1 MWGVP
6 WAGIVLS
13 VVSQVSAGAH
23 GSGSHID
30 LLEMI
35 HLPLNEAKNVHPI
48 IDPEDGLPAYGLQRG
63 SDIMSPFGLLHPRN
77 TFFVDF
83 VITARYKS
91 LDPRGGFLFAVV
103 DPLGRIV
110 QLGLRLSPVK
120 EEDQFQK
127 IQIYYSQPLSL
138 GTRLERNKSNDPVA
152 EFRIKTNPHQPKWV
166 DLQIRKIG
174 MSFSMTLNCEPIA
187 MEASGMHVDF
197 QRPLLIDLGATLH
210 IGRAGPHI
218 MGDFEGLIRELSV
231 FEGNPPSLS
240 TCDIPDRRKMGI
252 PLRGPPG
259 PMGPR
264 GAPGHSIQ
272 GPPGPPGPPGLPGPI
287 FSINSEEEHG
297 TERVVRYSANA
308 SSSGSYCGCSETTII
323 SLANQIRQT
332 LSPGPKGEPGVFGSP
347 GPAGKT
353 GLRGPRG
360 FRGPKGEAGIKG
372 DRGHKG
378 LMGQEGTQ
386 GDKGEPGKD
395 GFSGSS
401 GPQGPPGPPGPPG
414 LATAYD
420 PLWSSRS
427 RMYQDSP
434 RSQSLTASSLSLP
447 GAKGNHGQ
455 KGNMGQ
461 KGSKGEVG
469 KKGERGELGLIGPQ
483 GERGYEGPV
492 GPPGIKGEEGMPGLD
507 GQSGIPGVPGNEGLK
522 GTKGDRGEPGRTI
535 ELAPG
540 YFPNDIKFQTEKG
553 LKGEKGDTGKEGVR
567 GAPGVPGSRGW
578 PGPTL
583 DPSTLSESALNLI
596 RGKRGKRGK
605 RGPAGPPGP
614 PGPPHSDEVNQN
626 PNLINMRVRSEILS
640 YVRTFS
646 TSRIVP

>member
-218 MGDFEGLIRELSV
+218 MGDFEG
-231 FEGNPPSLS
+231 
-240 TCDIPDRRKMGI
+240 I

-264 GAPGHSIQ
+264 
-272 GPPGPPGPPGLPGPI
+272 
-287 FSINSEEEHG
+287 
-297 TERVVRYSANA
+297 ERVVRYSANA

-420 PLWSSRS
+420 RTKEAEK
-427 RMYQDSP
+427 D
-434 RSQSLTASSLSLP
+434 
-447 GAKGNHGQ
+447 K
-455 KGNMGQ
+455 
-461 KGSKGEVG
+461 E
-469 KKGERGELGLIGPQ
+469 EREQ
-483 GERGYEGPV
+483 EEER
-492 GPPGIKGEEGMPGLD
+492 EEG
-507 GQSGIPGVPGNEGLK
+507 
-522 GTKGDRGEPGRTI
+522 
-535 ELAPG
+535 
-540 YFPNDIKFQTEKG
+540 
-553 LKGEKGDTGKEGVR
+553 
-567 GAPGVPGSRGW
+567 
-578 PGPTL
+578 
-583 DPSTLSESALNLI
+583 
-596 RGKRGKRGK
+596 
-605 RGPAGPPGP
+605 
-614 PGPPHSDEVNQN
+614 
-626 PNLINMRVRSEILS
+626 
-640 YVRTFS
+640 
-646 TSRIVP
+646 